1 MPRYSS
7 ELLAQ
12 AGILARREPRRPKQA
27 SLRRSIS
34 ASYYSLF
41 HFLIEETTR
50 LTIGAGHNRNAL
62 RQFAGRAFVHGKM
75 KAVCDEFTKA
85 TPKSD
90 ALKPFWPALGIHGNA
105 DMGTI
110 AENFIDLQE
119 ARHDADYN
127 LSRHF
132 TRQDAATASDKTQ
145 DAIDAW
151 NRLKAANESLSLL
164 FALALMVWPGLSGK

>member
-12 AGILARREPRRPKQA
+12 AGVLARREPRRPKQA

-41 HFLIEETTR
+41 HFLIEEATR
-50 LTIGAGHNRNAL
+50 LTVGAAHNRTAL

-75 KAVCDEFTKA
+75 KTVCSEFIKA
-85 TPKSD
+85 IPNSD
-90 ALKPFWPALGIHGNA
+90 ALKPFWPALGVQGNA
-105 DMGTI
+105 DLETV
-110 AENFIDLQE
+110 AENFIELQE

-132 TRQDAATASDKTQ
+132 TRQDATTAADQVQ
-145 DAIDAW
+145 DAMDAW
-151 NRLKAANESLSLL
+151 GRLKAANEPLALL
-164 FALALMVWPGLSGK
+164 FALSLMLWPGISGR

>member
-12 AGILARREPRRPKQA
+12 AGMLARREPRRPKQA

-34 ASYYSLF
+34 AAYYALF
-41 HFLIEETTR
+41 HFLIEEATR

-62 RQFAGRAFVHGKM
+62 RQFASRSFVHGKM
-75 KAVCDEFTKA
+75 KTACDEFTKA

-90 ALKPFWPALGIHGNA
+90 ALKPFWPALAVQGNTDLKTVA
-105 DMGTI
+105 L
-110 AENFIDLQE
+110 NFIDLQE
-119 ARHDADYN
+119 ARHEADYN

-132 TRQDAATASDKTQ
+132 TRQDATTATDKTQ
-145 DAIDAW
+145 DAIEAW
-151 NRLKAANESLSLL
+151 GRLKAANEPLALL
-164 FALALMVWPGLSGK
+164 FALSLMLWPGLSGK

>member
-1 MPRYSS
+1 MPRYSA
-7 ELLAQ
+7 ELLEQ

-41 HFLIEETTR
+41 HFLIEEATR
-50 LTIGAGHNRNAL
+50 LTVGAGHNRTAL

-75 KAVCDEFTKA
+75 KSVCDEFTKA

-90 ALKPFWPALGIHGNA
+90 ALKPFWPAFGVQASVDLK
-105 DMGTI
+105 TV

-127 LSRHF
+127 LSRPF
-132 TRQDAATASDKTQ
+132 TKQDAKTASDKTQ
-145 DAIDAW
+145 DAVEAW
-151 NRLKAANESLSLL
+151 NRLKAANEPLALLFTLSLML
-164 FALALMVWPGLSGK
+164 WPGLSGK

>member
-1 MPRYSS
+1 MARYST

-12 AGILARREPRRPKQA
+12 AGMLAKREPRRPKQA

-34 ASYYSLF
+34 AAYYSLF
-41 HFLIEETTR
+41 HFLIEETTK
-50 LTIGAGHNRNAL
+50 LTVGAAHNLAAL

-75 KAVCDEFTKA
+75 KNVCEEFTKA

-90 ALKPFWPALGIHGNA
+90 ALKAFWPAFGIPGSA
-105 DMGTI
+105 DLQTI

-119 ARHDADYN
+119 SRHDADYN

-132 TRQDAATASDKTQ
+132 TRQDAATAADQAKE
-145 DAIDAW
+145 AIDAW
-151 NRLKAANESLSLL
+151 YRLKAANEEAGLL
-164 FALALMVWPGLSGK
+164 FALSLMLWPGLGGK

>member
-1 MPRYSS
+1 MARYSV

-12 AGILARREPRRPKQA
+12 AGVLARREPRRPKHA

-50 LTIGAGHNRNAL
+50 LTIGTAHNRAKL
-62 RQFAGRAFVHGKM
+62 RQFAARAFMHGKM
-75 KAVCDEFTKA
+75 KSVCDEFLRG
-85 TPKSD
+85 TPRSD
-90 ALKPFWPALGIHGNA
+90 ALKIFWQDLNVPAHPDLK
-105 DMGTI
+105 TV

-127 LSRHF
+127 LSYPFIREEAVIA
-132 TRQDAATASDKTQ
+132 TGQAKDAME
-145 DAIDAW
+145 AW
-151 NRLKAANESLSLL
+151 IRLKAANEPLASL
-164 FALALMVWPGLSGK
+164 FALSLMLWPGLTGR